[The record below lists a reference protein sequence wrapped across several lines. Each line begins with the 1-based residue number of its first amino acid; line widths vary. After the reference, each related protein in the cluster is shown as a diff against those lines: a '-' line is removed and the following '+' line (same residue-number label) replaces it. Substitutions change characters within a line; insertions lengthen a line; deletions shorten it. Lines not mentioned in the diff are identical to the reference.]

1 MHTFILF
8 TQALGLAGFL
18 LAFGVGIVALLD
30 IYRNR

>member
-1 MHTFILF
+1 MHTFIFF

-18 LAFGVGIVALLD
+18 LAAGVGIMALID